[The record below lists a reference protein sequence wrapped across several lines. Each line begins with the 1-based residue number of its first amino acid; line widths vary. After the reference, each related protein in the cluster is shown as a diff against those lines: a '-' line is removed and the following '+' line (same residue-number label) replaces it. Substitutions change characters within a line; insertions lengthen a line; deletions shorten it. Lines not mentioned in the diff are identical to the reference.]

1 MKLHKAKA
9 LSLIGILLLLLSS
22 GSLWAQSRIGLIG
35 MSALVPGSAEIAM
48 GKTNRGV
55 ALLMSDIVATYS
67 FFKTNHDMD
76 LKKDAYKNYA
86 LTYAGVPLYM
96 PQNHYQVIQEYISSE
111 EFNDFQDMMARNF
124 FVIYHNDIQGYIDYM
139 EANTYTGEES
149 WQWESSRHWET
160 YRNMRNQ
167 HQRIMINHNL
177 ALGVMLLNRAISVID
192 TAILSKNINLYA
204 RPHGVDGL
212 MLNYEMR
219 F

>member
-1 MKLHKAKA
+1 MNLLFSKRLN
-9 LSLIGILLLLLSS
+9 LIALLLLMLTG
-22 GSLWAQSRIGLIG
+22 GSLWAQSRMAFIG

-55 ALLMSDIVATYS
+55 ALLLSDVLATYS
-67 FFKTNHDMD
+67 FFKTDKDMD
-76 LKKDAYKNYA
+76 LKKAAYKQYA
-86 LTYAGVPLYM
+86 QSYAGVPLGM
-96 PQNHYQVIQEYISSE
+96 PQSQYQVIQDYISSE
-111 EFNDFQDMMARNF
+111 QFNDFQDLMARNY
-124 FVIYHNDIQGYIDYM
+124 FVIYHNDVQAYIDYM

>member
-1 MKLHKAKA
+1 MNLLFSKGLKL
-9 LSLIGILLLLLSS
+9 IVLLLMLSA
-22 GSLWAQSRIGLIG
+22 GGLWGQSRMAFIG

-55 ALLMSDIVATYS
+55 ALLLSDVLATYS
-67 FFKTNHDMD
+67 FFKTDKDMD
-76 LKKDAYKNYA
+76 LKKAAYKQYA
-86 LTYAGVPLYM
+86 QSYAGVPLGM
-96 PQNHYQVIQEYISSE
+96 PQSQYQVIQDYISSE
-111 EFNDFQDMMARNF
+111 QFNDFQDLMARNY
-124 FVIYHNDIQGYIDYM
+124 FVIYHNDVQAYIDYM

>member
-1 MKLHKAKA
+1 MQGSRSKG
-9 LSLIGILLLLLSS
+9 LSLIGILLLILGS
-22 GSLWAQSRIGLIG
+22 GSLWAQSRIALIG

-55 ALLMSDIVATYS
+55 ALILSDVLATYS

-86 LTYAGVPLYM
+86 LSYAGVPLSM
-96 PQNHYQVIQEYISSE
+96 PQRHYQAIQDYISSE
-111 EFNDFQDMMARNF
+111 DFNDFQDMMARNF
-124 FVIYHNDIQGYIDYM
+124 FVIYHNDVQGYIDYM

-149 WQWESSRHWET
+149 WEWQSALHWEN
-160 YRNMRNQ
+160 YIDLRKQ
-167 HQRIMINHNL
+167 HQRIKINHNL
-177 ALGVMLLNRAISVID
+177 ALGVMLFNRALSVID
-192 TAILSKNINLYA
+192 TAILSRDMSLYA
-204 RPHGVDGL
+204 SPHGADGM

>member
-1 MKLHKAKA
+1 MSLQYPKR

-22 GSLWAQSRIGLIG
+22 GSLWAQSRIAFIG

-48 GKTNRGV
+48 GKTNRGA
-55 ALLMSDIVATYS
+55 ALFLSDVLATYA
-67 FFKTNHDMD
+67 FFKTDHDMD
-76 LKKDAYKNYA
+76 LKKDEYRSYA
-86 LTYAGVPLYM
+86 FNYAGVPLGM

-124 FVIYHNDIQGYIDYM
+124 FVIYHNDVQGYIDYM

-149 WQWESSRHWET
+149 WQWQSAMHWDT
-160 YRNMRNQ
+160 YIDMRKA
-167 HQRIMINHNL
+167 HQRIKINHNL

-192 TAILSKNINLYA
+192 TAILSKDMNLYA
-204 RPHGVDGL
+204 SPHGADGL

>member
-149 WQWESSRHWET
+149 WQWQSNMHWEK
-160 YRNMRNQ
+160 YIDMRKA
-167 HQRIMINHNL
+167 HQRIKINHNL

-192 TAILSKNINLYA
+192 TAILSKNVNVYA
-204 RPHGVDGL
+204 SPHGSDGM